1 MKATYTFCIIF
12 LLSIQFSHS
21 QVFEVGD
28 HIDDLIGNIC
38 GNGSGV
44 WKFSLNENK
53 KVLFNSSFA
62 TWWKPCQSEAQTI
75 EEIYKQFKDKDV
87 EVIGAGID
95 WNQPYSCEEWAKK
108 FQLTFPILDD
118 SKGSQVYNYFG
129 DGIVPYNVV
138 IDRNGRLIYS
148 DSGLKRKEIVNAIE
162 SGLKTSKIDEF
173 YLKKKNLKT
182 YYKTRY
188 EKLKENKGSKL
199 WN

>member
-1 MKATYTFCIIF
+1 VKTAQTICIIF
-12 LLSIQFSHS
+12 LLSIHFAHS
-21 QVFEVGD
+21 QVFEIGD
-28 HIDDLIGNIC
+28 YIKDLVGNIC
-38 GNGSGV
+38 ENGGEN
-44 WKFSLNENK
+44 WKYSLNENK
-53 KVLFNSSFA
+53 KVLFISSFA

-95 WNQPYSCEEWAKK
+95 WNQPYSCEEWVKK

-118 SKGSQVYNYFG
+118 SKGSQIYNYFG

-148 DSGLKRKEIVNAIE
+148 DSGLKREEIVNAIE

-173 YLKKKNLKT
+173 YFQKKKPKT

-188 EKLKENKGSKL
+188 QKLRENKGYD
-199 WN
+199 

>member
-1 MKATYTFCIIF
+1 MKTTYTLCILY
-12 LLSIQFSHS
+12 LLSIQFAHS
-21 QVFEVGD
+21 QVFEIGD
-28 HIDDLIGNIC
+28 YIKDLVGNIC
-38 GNGSGV
+38 ENGGDD
-44 WKFSLNENK
+44 WKYSSNKNK
-53 KVLFNSSFA
+53 KVLFISSFA

-75 EEIYKQFKDKDV
+75 EEIYKQFKDEDV

-95 WNQPYSCEEWAKK
+95 WNQPYSCEDWVKK

-118 SKGSQVYNYFG
+118 SKGSQIYNYFG

-148 DSGLKRKEIVNAIE
+148 DSGLKREEIVNAIE

-173 YLKKKNLKT
+173 YFQKKKPKT

-188 EKLKENKGSKL
+188 QKLRENKGYD
-199 WN
+199 

>member
-12 LLSIQFSHS
+12 LLSIQFSYS

-28 HIDDLIGNIC
+28 HINDLVGNIC

-53 KVLFNSSFA
+53 KVLFISSFA

-95 WNQPYSCEEWAKK
+95 WNQPYSCEEWGKR
-108 FQLTFPILDD
+108 FRLTIPILDD
-118 SKGSQVYNYFG
+118 SKGSQIYNYFG
-129 DGIVPYNVV
+129 NGIVPYNVV
-138 IDRNGRLIYS
+138 IDRSGRLIYS
-148 DSGLKRKEIVNAIE
+148 ESGFKKKEIVNVIE
-162 SGLKTSKIDEF
+162 LALKTPKINKVNI
-173 YLKKKNLKT
+173 KKKNLKAH
-182 YYKTRY
+182 YKTRY
-188 EKLKENKGSKL
+188 EKLKENKGSEF

>member
-53 KVLFNSSFA
+53 KVLFISSFA

-75 EEIYKQFKDKDV
+75 EEIYKQYKDKGV
-87 EVIGAGID
+87 EIIGAGID
-95 WNQPYSCEEWAKK
+95 WNQPYSCKEWAKE
-108 FQLTFPILDD
+108 FRLSFPILDD
-118 SKGSQVYNYFG
+118 SKGRQIYNYFG
-129 DGIVPYNVV
+129 NGIVPYNVV

-148 DSGLKRKEIVNAIE
+148 DSGFIKEDIVNAIE
-162 SGLKTSKIDEF
+162 LGLKITKTDTPYF
-173 YLKKKNLKT
+173 KKK
-182 YYKTRY
+182 
-188 EKLKENKGSKL
+188 KLKANHKTIYQELRKNKGYD
-199 WN
+199 